1 MASRF
6 MKIKRVIIPFMPLVV
21 MTSQLAGCATMT
33 SDEMLKSMN
42 ESPDVSI
49 EYAIPDP
56 DKQSL
61 DASGVINMGDQQIV
75 SDSDIDRD
83 IGLIENQDS
92 QEKAE
97 LSGDELI
104 RYFQLAYD
112 SCESF
117 ESTSQEERINFEL
130 DILASFCDTDGE
142 KLPAD
147 YADQYKAWRPVDQQ
161 APEVTLT
168 FTDCNETVYATG
180 TVNLRSGPSTN
191 DEKVGAL
198 NKNQSVT
205 RIGIGTGDYANWSKV
220 RLSDG
225 SEVYVASKYLTTTK
239 PVSQSSSKP
248 SGGGTSST
256 VGSQQPADSS
266 QGSNHAHSAEDDDP
280 ILSQLLGGNSEA
292 WDPFEGLTPEEKEAA
307 IKANQEAT
315 QKVVDGITGSFG

>member
-6 MKIKRVIIPFMPLVV
+6 MKIKRVIIPFMTLVV

-33 SDEMLKSMN
+33 SDEMIKSMN

-83 IGLIENQDS
+83 IGLIDNQGT
-92 QEKAE
+92 QELE
-97 LSGDELI
+97 EISHDELI
-104 RYFQLAYD
+104 AI
-112 SCESF
+112 F
-117 ESTSQEERINFEL
+117 EENYEISKSIYNSDDEEVIRSEL
-130 DILASFCDTDGE
+130 EMIKIIVKSMDKS
-142 KLPAD
+142 LPSD
-147 YADQYKAWRPVDQQ
+147 YETQYRVWRPSVNQQTQQ
-161 APEVTLT
+161 ASEVVLT
-168 FTDCNETVYATG
+168 FTDCNETVYVTG
-180 TVNLRSGPSTN
+180 TVNLRSGPSTD

-220 RLSDG
+220 RISDG

-239 PVSQSSSKP
+239 PASQPSSKP

-256 VGSQQPADSS
+256 GGSQQT
-266 QGSNHAHSAEDDDP
+266 QGGATIIDDTTGLN
-280 ILSQLLGGNSEA
+280 IVNGN
-292 WDPFEGLTPEEKEAA
+292 DFNKQMDEAA
-307 IKANQEAT
+307 KTIDT
-315 QKVVDGITGSFG
+315 GIDDSYAGYGEVTIGYGGSGG